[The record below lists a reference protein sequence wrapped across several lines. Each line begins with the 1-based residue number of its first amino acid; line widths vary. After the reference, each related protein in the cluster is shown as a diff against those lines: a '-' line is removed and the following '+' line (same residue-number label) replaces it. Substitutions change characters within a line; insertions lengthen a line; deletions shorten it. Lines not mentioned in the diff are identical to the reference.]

1 MQGRRVLEA
10 LAAGP
15 LSVAAVLAHIRRSDV
30 AAPVARA
37 SLSRTLR
44 RLWAAGLVELVTGH
58 PTRPT
63 LTDHVAYWRTAYAT
77 VQASPDAAYQAYRR
91 QLATPAD
98 DSYGSAA
105 AYVDAFRMA
114 AAERPYA
121 RVRRV
126 VLTPNGRAAVNN

>member
-1 MQGRRVLEA
+1 MLEA
-10 LAAGP
+10 LTTGP
-15 LSVAAVLAHIRRSDV
+15 LTLAAVLAHVRRPDV
-30 AAPVARA
+30 SVRVTQA

-63 LTDHVAYWRTAYAT
+63 LTEQVAYWRTAYAN

-105 AYVDAFRMA
+105 AYVDGFRRA
-114 AAERPYA
+114 AAERS
-121 RVRRV
+121 
-126 VLTPNGRAAVNN
+126 